1 MKNITTPL
9 TDELCRSLK
18 AGDSVLISGTIYTA
32 RDAAHK
38 RMVTALE
45 NGEPLP
51 FDVRGQ
57 IVYYV
62 GPCPAAPGQVIGP
75 AGPTTSGRMDT
86 YSPALLK
93 AGLKGMLGKGLRKQP
108 VIDAIR
114 EYEAV
119 YLVTTG
125 GAGALLSKRILK
137 ADIVAY
143 EDLGPEAI
151 YKLEVQHFP
160 AIVAIDSQGN
170 NLYVQ
175 GVEQYKKA

>member
-1 MKNITTPL
+1 
-9 TDELCRSLK
+9 
-18 AGDSVLISGTIYTA
+18 
-32 RDAAHK
+32 
-38 RMVTALE
+38 
-45 NGEPLP
+45 
-51 FDVRGQ
+51 
-57 IVYYV
+57 
-62 GPCPAAPGQVIGP
+62 
-75 AGPTTSGRMDT
+75 
-86 YSPALLK
+86 
-93 AGLKGMLGKGLRKQP
+93 LRKQP